1 METTRLSTKG
11 QIIIPQAIRAAHHW
25 DAGVEFEVIDTKDGI
40 LLTPTKSFKPS
51 TIKEVL
57 GCMNY
62 KGRKK
67 SLKEMEQG
75 IAKGAKKHNDR
86 N

>member
-1 METTRLSTKG
+1 METTRLSSKG
-11 QIIIPQAIRAAHHW
+11 QIILPQAIRIAHHW
-25 DAGVEFEVIDTKDGI
+25 DAGVEFEVKDTKDGI
-40 LLTPTKSFKPS
+40 LLIPIKPFKP
-51 TIKEVL
+51 TTTKEVL

-67 SLKEMEQG
+67 TLKEMEQG

-86 N
+86 R

>member
-1 METTRLSTKG
+1 METTRLSSKG
-11 QIIIPQAIRAAHHW
+11 QIIVPRSIRIAHHW
-25 DAGVEFEVIDTKDGI
+25 NAGVEFEVVDMENGI
-40 LLTPTKSFKPS
+40 LLTPIKPFKS
-51 TIKEVL
+51 TTVKEVL
-57 GCMNY
+57 GCMGY